1 MDVNGLVTKVT
12 WRVEILSAVHSQSNS
27 MGVNG
32 QITKVTWRIEN
43 FSSIKGKKLYSEN
56 FTVDGNKWRLLI
68 HTKRIYV
75 DHSSFFC
82 VVADSATMPWGWR
95 AYAQIGLAVINQFDR
110 KTSITKVGMAE
121 FKANRLSLDLSSL
134 LALRE
139 SQNPKRG
146 YLVND
151 VCLLEAYVST
161 DRTEGLISHEFMIK
175 TDSDRHKTDEADSPT
190 HPSEQSVLSQ
200 AFEPADPTEED
211 MITFFTSLES
221 ELSNSNIVFSQEEA
235 KKALATLEEALDRTP
250 AHFYGSRE
258 FSSLKQAFKILA
270 SFDCSS
276 TTLTV
281 EQKKELLAMLE
292 SLKELADRAAKAM
305 QDKNCLAEKESIK
318 LTTTHKLDRNLIR
331 YKEVESEVAVLHVQV
346 EEAEKKRKNILAE
359 RKEIFKSSKKM
370 KMELEAVEKRWAEYE
385 AMAKVAEEEEK
396 SVEAEWGRIK
406 DFISSINRKM

>member
-1 MDVNGLVTKVT
+1 MDVNGLITKVT

-43 FSSIKGKKLYSEN
+43 FSN
-56 FTVDGNKWRLLI
+56 
-68 HTKRIYV
+68 
-75 DHSSFFC
+75 
-82 VVADSATMPWGWR
+82 SATMPLGGS

-110 KTSITKVGMAE
+110 KTSITKADCVISLFTQVVGDERHSLLAVGMAE
-121 FKANRLSLDLSSL
+121 FKANKLCLDLSSL

-139 SQNPKRG
+139 FQNPKIG

-161 DRTEGLISHEFMIK
+161 DRTEGLLSHEFMIK
-175 TDSDRHKTDEADSPT
+175 TDSDRHKTGEADSPT

-235 KKALATLEEALDRTP
+235 KKALATLEEALDRNPT
-250 AHFYGSRE
+250 HFYGSRE
-258 FSSLKQAFKILA
+258 FSSLELAFKILA
-270 SFDCSS
+270 SFYCSS
-276 TTLTV
+276 TTL

-305 QDKNCLAEKESIK
+305 QDKNCLAEKESFK
-318 LTTTHKLDRNLIR
+318 LTTTHKLGRNLIR

-346 EEAEKKRKNILAE
+346 EEAEKKMKNILAE

-370 KMELEAVEKRWAEYE
+370 KMELEALEKKWAEYE

-406 DFISSINRKM
+406 DFISSINRKI

>member
-1 MDVNGLVTKVT
+1 MDVNGLITKVT
-12 WRVEILSAVHSQSNS
+12 WRVES
-27 MGVNG
+27 MGVNE

-56 FTVDGNKWRLLI
+56 ITVDGNKWRLHI
-68 HTKRIYV
+68 HTQGIYV
-75 DHSSFFC
+75 DHSLFFC
-82 VVADSATMPWGWR
+82 IVPESATMPLGWS
-95 AYAQIGLAVINQFDR
+95 AYAQIGLAVINQIDR

-121 FKANRLSLDLSSL
+121 FKASRLSLDLSSL

-139 SQNPKRG
+139 FQNPKRG

-161 DRTEGLISHEFMIK
+161 DRTEGLISHEFMIEI
-175 TDSDRHKTDEADSPT
+175 DSDRHKTDEADSPT

-200 AFEPADPTEED
+200 AFEPADSTEED

-258 FSSLKQAFKILA
+258 FSSLKQ
-270 SFDCSS
+270 
-276 TTLTV
+276 
-281 EQKKELLAMLE
+281 

-305 QDKNCLAEKESIK
+305 QDKNCLAEKESSK

-346 EEAEKKRKNILAE
+346 EEAQKKRENMLAE
-359 RKEIFKSSKKM
+359 RKEIFKSSRKM
-370 KMELEAVEKRWAEYE
+370 KMELEALEKHWAEYE
-385 AMAKVAEEEEK
+385 VKAKIAEEEENI
-396 SVEAEWGRIK
+396 VEAEWGRMK
-406 DFISSINRKM
+406 DFISSIKGKI

>member
-1 MDVNGLVTKVT
+1 
-12 WRVEILSAVHSQSNS
+12 

-68 HTKRIYV
+68 HTKRIHV

-121 FKANRLSLDLSSL
+121 FKANKLCLDLSSL
-134 LALRE
+134 LPLWE
-139 SQNPKRG
+139 FQNPERG

-200 AFEPADPTEED
+200 ALEPADPTEED

-258 FSSLKQAFKILA
+258 FTSLELAFKILA
-270 SFDCSS
+270 SFYCPS
-276 TTLTV
+276 TV

-305 QDKNCLAEKESIK
+305 QDKNCLAEKESFK
-318 LTTTHKLDRNLIR
+318 LTTTNKLGRNLIR

-346 EEAEKKRKNILAE
+346 EEAEKKRKIILAE
-359 RKEIFKSSKKM
+359 RKELFKSSKKM
-370 KMELEAVEKRWAEYE
+370 KMELEALEKQWAEYE

-406 DFISSINRKM
+406 DFISSINRKI

>member
-1 MDVNGLVTKVT
+1 MDVNGLTTKVK
-12 WRVEILSAVHSQSNS
+12 WRVES
-27 MGVNG
+27 MGVNE

-56 FTVDGNKWRLLI
+56 FTVEGNKWRLHI
-68 HTKRIYV
+68 HTRGIYV
-75 DHSSFFC
+75 DHSLFFC
-82 VVADSATMPWGWR
+82 IVPESATMPLGWS
-95 AYAQIGLAVINQFDR
+95 AYAQIGLAVINQIDR

-121 FKANRLSLDLSSL
+121 FKASRLSLDLSSL

-139 SQNPKRG
+139 FQNPKR
-146 YLVND
+146 
-151 VCLLEAYVST
+151 AYVST
-161 DRTEGLISHEFMIK
+161 DRTEGLISHEFMIE

-200 AFEPADPTEED
+200 AFEPADPTEEN

-270 SFDCSS
+270 
-276 TTLTV
+276 
-281 EQKKELLAMLE
+281 KE

-305 QDKNCLAEKESIK
+305 QDKNCLAEKESFK

-331 YKEVESEVAVLHVQV
+331 YKEVESEVAVLRVQV
-346 EEAEKKRKNILAE
+346 EEAQKKRENMLAE
-359 RKEIFKSSKKM
+359 GKEIFKSSRKM
-370 KMELEAVEKRWAEYE
+370 KMELEALEKHCAEYE
-385 AMAKVAEEEEK
+385 VKAKVAEEEENI
-396 SVEAEWGRIK
+396 VEAEWGRIK
-406 DFISSINRKM
+406 DFISSIKGKI

>member
-1 MDVNGLVTKVT
+1 MDVNGL
-12 WRVEILSAVHSQSNS
+12 
-27 MGVNG
+27 
-32 QITKVTWRIEN
+32 ITKVTWRIEN

-56 FTVDGNKWRLLI
+56 FTVDGNKWRLHI
-68 HTKRIYV
+68 HTKGIYV
-75 DHSSFFC
+75 DHWLFFC
-82 VVADSATMPWGWR
+82 IVPDSATMPLGGS

-121 FKANRLSLDLSSL
+121 FKVSRLSLDLSSL

-139 SQNPKRG
+139 FQNPKRG

-161 DRTEGLISHEFMIK
+161 DRTEGLISHEFMIE

-235 KKALATLEEALDRTP
+235 KKALATLEEALDRNPTR
-250 AHFYGSRE
+250 FYGSRE
-258 FSSLKQAFKILA
+258 FTSLELAFKILA
-270 SFDCSS
+270 SFYCPS
-276 TTLTV
+276 TV

-305 QDKNCLAEKESIK
+305 QDKNCLAEKESFK
-318 LTTTHKLDRNLIR
+318 LTTTHKLGRNLIR

-346 EEAEKKRKNILAE
+346 EEAEKKMKNILAE

-370 KMELEAVEKRWAEYE
+370 KMELEALEKKWAEYE
-385 AMAKVAEEEEK
+385 AMAKVAEEEER

-406 DFISSINRKM
+406 DFISSINRKI